1 MLAARSA
8 LLLALRHGPG
18 YGRQLMRRLRAA
30 TGGRASLAPGSVYP
44 ALRALQEARLVR
56 RWTVVAGKIRGGRA
70 RHYYELTVAGVR
82 AAESAASALA
92 GIALSGRPAPRVSPP
107 EQDAMRSRIER
118 VAELHAFATRMQES
132 IPRAGRG

>member
-1 MLAARSA
+1 
-8 LLLALRHGPG
+8 
-18 YGRQLMRRLRAA
+18 
-30 TGGRASLAPGSVYP
+30 
-44 ALRALQEARLVR
+44 
-56 RWTVVAGKIRGGRA
+56 VVAGKIRGGRA